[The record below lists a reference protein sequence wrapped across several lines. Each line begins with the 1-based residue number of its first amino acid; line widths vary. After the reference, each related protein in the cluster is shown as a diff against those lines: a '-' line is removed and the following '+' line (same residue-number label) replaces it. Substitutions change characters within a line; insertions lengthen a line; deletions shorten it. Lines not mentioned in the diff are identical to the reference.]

1 MVKPTPVRLLWRLW
15 RLWRLWPLW
24 CLLFIALLGPPVTAL
39 MGWDPTKPDILSALS
54 APSIHHWF
62 GTDAIGRDVL
72 TRVIV
77 AARLDLFMALGAVAL
92 SASTGIAVGAVAASS
107 PEWIGKAIGRITD
120 VAMAFPLFVVALAL
134 AAVFGN
140 SVQSVLLATAIINV
154 PFYIRLARTELAIR
168 YEAPYVLA
176 ARLSGWGEA
185 RILCRVLLPNSA
197 PALLVQMT
205 VNLGWAMLNGAGLS
219 FLGLGVR
226 PPTAEWG
233 VMIGEGASMMMGG
246 QWWLWCFPG
255 LALSGA
261 VLALTLAGERL
272 RDHFDPRRKEEAG
285 R

>member
-1 MVKPTPVRLLWRLW
+1 V
-15 RLWRLWPLW
+15 
-24 CLLFIALLGPPVTAL
+24 ALLGPPFTVAI
-39 MGWDPTKPDILSALS
+39 GFDPTRPDILQALR
-54 APSIHHWF
+54 APSPQHWF

-72 TRVIV
+72 TRVIA
-77 AARLDLFMALGAVAL
+77 AARLDLFIALGAVAL
-92 SASTGIAVGAVAASS
+92 SASVGIATGTVAVAG
-107 PEWIGKAIGRITD
+107 PQLVGNAIGRITD

-154 PFYIRLARTELAIR
+154 PFYVRLTRAELAVR
-168 YEAPYVLA
+168 YDAPYVLA
-176 ARLSGWGEA
+176 ARLSGWREA
-185 RILCRVLLPNSA
+185 RILLRVLLPNCA

-255 LALSGA
+255 LALSA
-261 VLALTLAGERL
+261 SVLALTVAGERL
-272 RDHFDPRRKEEAG
+272 RDHFDPTRKALVAP
-285 R
+285 